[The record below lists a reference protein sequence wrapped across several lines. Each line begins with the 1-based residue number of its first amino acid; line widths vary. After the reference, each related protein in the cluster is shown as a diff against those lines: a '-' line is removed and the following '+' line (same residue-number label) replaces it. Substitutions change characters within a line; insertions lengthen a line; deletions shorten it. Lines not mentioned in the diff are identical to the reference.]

1 MSKVSERIKRTS
13 VPDIFKNKGGVPLV
27 CLTAYTYPMAKIL
40 DKHVDILLVGDSV
53 GVVLYGMENTH
64 NVTLEMMIGHGKAV
78 VKGSEYACVICDMP
92 FGSYQE
98 SPELAFRN
106 AAKVIAETGCAGI
119 KIEGGV
125 EMAETVEFLVK
136 RGVPVMGHVGLKPQ
150 SINTVGGYKSQGH
163 SEDEVLAIQRDAQSI
178 SDAGAFSVVLECM
191 VEEVAAEVTKNITA
205 VTIGIGASARC
216 DGQVLVTEDM
226 LGIFTDFQ
234 PKFVK
239 QYIDLQK
246 QIDEATQLY
255 ASEVKDR
262 IFPSSKHVYQKK

>member
-92 FGSYQE
+92 FASYQE

-136 RGVPVMGHVGLKPQ
+136 RGIPERGHVGLKPQ

-178 SDAGAFSVVLECM
+178 SEAGAFSVVLECM

-226 LGIFTDFQ
+226 LGLT
-234 PKFVK
+234 PPPYPSFVK
-239 QYIDLQK
+239 NYSNMRGILK
-246 QIDEATQLY
+246 KS
-255 ASEVKDR
+255 ASKYKNEVKKNK
-262 IFPSSKHVYQKK
+262 IP